1 VIAESVD
8 WAVYTYLPGSIQKRM
23 LVSNLFGI
31 PLDSLVFV
39 TLAFGLI
46 WPAVIGQTVVKLAS
60 GWIVV
65 LLVQIAGPTQK
76 VVDTGELTSI
86 VMVRAEY
93 EDVKWFKQ

>member
-1 VIAESVD
+1 
-8 WAVYTYLPGSIQKRM
+8 M